1 MAAGVVIAR
10 EAGAA
15 LIDADGERY
24 GPLAPHGA
32 RAELVGSNG
41 PVHDALLRHLDDEQ
55 DLRSAERTSAD

>member
-15 LIDADGERY
+15 LTDADGERY
-24 GPLAPHGA
+24 DPLTPHDA

-41 PVHDALLRHLDDEQ
+41 PVHDALLRLFDDEQ